1 MAFFFGKKETT
12 PPPPAPPN
20 SNQLTNTRII
30 RTLKTD
36 LIELDAQEKGGA
48 AQKNDKANF
57 VTLSQ
62 PSFPE
67 PREVN
72 TPTTPPPPAPKQTVE
87 KEKILVNPFTE
98 TAIQNPETKQ
108 PQSPPEK
115 KFAVIKPIHTYTSD
129 IAENIQKQHATIA
142 DIVQA
147 EEAKR
152 RNEPVVTKRSG
163 LRIAVSLLLVILG
176 IGLIGGAGYLV
187 YSFVIP
193 KKTTPIAVSNPV
205 RTELFKIDSSENAL
219 FIPEKKKIEDS
230 VIAMINKT
238 ADGQVRKIN
247 FTKTNSATSAE
258 ITSQEILTGLE
269 IEQTDLINS
278 ITPGI
283 IIGNFKKGN
292 INSPFIVVKAK
303 SSETTYQALI
313 KWEKDLFRDLQ
324 NILVADKNAKVL
336 PPFFGSTATGFR
348 YQFEDGA
355 IQSKDIRIARDANNN
370 PVILY
375 GFLDQEYVLITTS
388 GEAFRE
394 IFSRFTKARYV
405 Q

>member
-1 MAFFFGKKETT
+1 MAFFFGKKENT
-12 PPPPAPPN
+12 PLVPTPQNP
-20 SNQLTNTRII
+20 NQLTNTRII

-36 LIELDAQEKGGA
+36 LIELDSQQKEGVT
-48 AQKNDKANF
+48 QKNDKANF

-72 TPTTPPPPAPKQTVE
+72 TPSATPPQPKQTLE
-87 KEKILVNPFTE
+87 KEKILVNPFTNI
-98 TAIQNPETKQ
+98 AVPSPEQKQ
-108 PQSPPEK
+108 PDPSPTK

-129 IAENIQKQHATIA
+129 IAENIQKQHATIS

-152 RNEPVVTKRSG
+152 REEPVVTKRSG
-163 LRIAVSLLLVILG
+163 LRIFFSLLLVILG

-193 KKTTPIAVSNPV
+193 KKTTPIAVTNPV
-205 RTELFKIDSSENAL
+205 RTELFKIDSSESSF

-230 VIAMINKT
+230 IISMISKT
-238 ADGQVRKIN
+238 PEGQVRKIT
-247 FTKTNSATSAE
+247 FSKTTSSVGTEATA
-258 ITSQEILTGLE
+258 QEILSGLE
-269 IEQTDLINS
+269 VEQSELLVS

-283 IIGNFKKGN
+283 IIGNFKKGSVD
-292 INSPFIVVKAK
+292 SPFIVLKAK
-303 SSETTYQALI
+303 NSETAYQALI

-324 NILVADKNAKVL
+324 NVLVQDKNARVL

-370 PVILY
+370 PIILY
-375 GFLDQEYVLITTS
+375 GFLDQEYILVTTT